1 MDSVGAKS
9 LIASIIKVAICDV
22 KDCKLNIET
31 SRNKRSAVK
40 FLNSEDCKFY
50 CEVLGID
57 YNSIK
62 NFLKDRPE
70 LKRNK
75 KGCSEKQS
83 RK

>member
-22 KDCKLNIET
+22 KDCKLNTET
-31 SRNKRSAVK
+31 IRNKRSAVK

-50 CEVLGID
+50 CELLDID
-57 YNSIK
+57 YNNIK

-70 LKRNK
+70 LKRK
-75 KGCSEKQS
+75 KKDCSGKQPS
-83 RK
+83 K